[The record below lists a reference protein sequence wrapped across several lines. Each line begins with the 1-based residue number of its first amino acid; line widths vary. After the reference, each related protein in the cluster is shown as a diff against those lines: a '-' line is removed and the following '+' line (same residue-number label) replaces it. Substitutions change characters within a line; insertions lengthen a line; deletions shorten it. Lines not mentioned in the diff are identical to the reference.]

1 MYGHHFDHSKF
12 SWFFSHSLLNRWVEN
27 ATKNIVRIQDFVL
40 IPKSCTQIDVN
51 YLFLV
56 NTCIIVGKT
65 CQYCYRN
72 TKHVSTL

>member
-1 MYGHHFDHSKF
+1 
-12 SWFFSHSLLNRWVEN
+12 VEN

-40 IPKSCTQIDVN
+40 IPNSCAQIDVKD
-51 YLFLV
+51 LFLV

-72 TKHVSTL
+72 TKHVCTL